1 MQITKQQLSSMVM
14 REGRVLVKMSYVVK
28 DHLDF
33 SGTKVKLVAKAST
46 TQYDLGCRYGEVV
59 KTPDKADIPYLN
71 YSFKS
76 EVEIE
81 PGDIVW
87 WSQLAIGR
95 IIRSKDKE
103 LIHFTCEG
111 DDYYEIHYNELI
123 LRKRGDSYMGL
134 NDRVIAK
141 PIMPEAHHMFDL
153 SSTSLGSP
161 VKDKFDLVY
170 IPSFKGSY
178 DNGRNINLCE
188 VNQRVLVS
196 QSGNMVGP
204 LEDESNRYFEHEL
217 VYFRSA
223 DISAIY
229 EEELR

>member
-1 MQITKQQLSSMVM
+1 MVM

-28 DHLDF
+28 EDLDF
-33 SGTKVKLVAKAST
+33 GGTKVKLVTKAST
-46 TQYDLGCRYGEVV
+46 SQYDLGCRYGEVI
-59 KTPDKADIPYLN
+59 KAPDKADIPYLN

-111 DDYYEIHYNELI
+111 VDYYEIHYNELI
-123 LRKRGDSYMGL
+123 LRKRGDSFLGL
-134 NDRVIAK
+134 NDRVVAR
-141 PIMPEAHHMFDL
+141 PVMPEAHPMFDL
-153 SSTSLGSP
+153 SSTSLGKP
-161 VKDKFDLVY
+161 IKDKFDIIY
-170 IPSFKGSY
+170 PPSFTGSY
-178 DNGRNINLCE
+178 DNGRYINPCHAE
-188 VNQRVLVS
+188 QRVLVS

-204 LEDESNRYFEHEL
+204 LEDNMNKYFEHEL

-223 DISAIY
+223 DISAVY